1 MLVTWF
7 LPMLLF
13 LGGVASYEDIR
24 EGKIRNK
31 WILLGLCYGTIVY
44 VYLLIANPPLLN
56 IHELLPVLI
65 NAFLALCMGFLL
77 WHLGL
82 WSAGD
87 AKLFFVLAFLL
98 PSLQPNDYV
107 SFMGL
112 LTYSF
117 VPLFMFFV
125 FFSLISGKSS
135 LARGQLRAILS
146 LRSLVTM
153 LFFSLG
159 ASWLLGFFG
168 DILIPRLQL
177 LLKFL
182 FLLSYPFLAKYL
194 GKSLIFGLL
203 IISILR
209 LLLDRSLLTFSSLEE
224 LLLFLLLLVGMRLL
238 LLDIHPVFIQRQ
250 VPVHEL
256 RNGMVPAEGVFRSGD
271 RYFKTTNLRG
281 LSKERLS
288 TALFRFPSDGL
299 AQGEI
304 SRIREVSK
312 ALSFRSLVVQRTLPF
327 APFLFIGAILTI
339 LSRSFL

>member
-135 LARGQLRAILS
+135 LARMGILVHTAGFVDPGFKGTITLEISNQSNLAVAIYPKMNICQIAVHSMTSPAKIPYGKRKTS
-146 LRSLVTM
+146 LYMNQGEPTE
-153 LFFSLG
+153 
-159 ASWLLGFFG
+159 ANT
-168 DILIPRLQL
+168 
-177 LLKFL
+177 KN
-182 FLLSYPFLAKYL
+182 LLS
-194 GKSLIFGLL
+194 
-203 IISILR
+203 
-209 LLLDRSLLTFSSLEE
+209 
-224 LLLFLLLLVGMRLL
+224 
-238 LLDIHPVFIQRQ
+238 
-250 VPVHEL
+250 
-256 RNGMVPAEGVFRSGD
+256 
-271 RYFKTTNLRG
+271 
-281 LSKERLS
+281 
-288 TALFRFPSDGL
+288 
-299 AQGEI
+299 
-304 SRIREVSK
+304 
-312 ALSFRSLVVQRTLPF
+312 
-327 APFLFIGAILTI
+327 
-339 LSRSFL
+339 